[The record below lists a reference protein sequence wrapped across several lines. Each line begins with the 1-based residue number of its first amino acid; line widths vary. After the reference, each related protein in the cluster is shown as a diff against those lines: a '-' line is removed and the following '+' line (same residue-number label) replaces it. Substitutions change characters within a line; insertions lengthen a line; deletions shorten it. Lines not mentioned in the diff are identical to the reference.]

1 MRTVSYRYPPAAGK
15 GVLIIVVP
23 AQSGGME
30 IRMKIVYKLT
40 DDICIGKIYIDED
53 TSVLFDSERL
63 QTEELGFTLSLGNS
77 LRFMIEASYKTGR
90 LYCMTCFL
98 QGIKVKMIQI
108 KNIQSHR
115 GQVFLKDEDRTKYSG
130 SVYKP
135 YKEVCYY
142 DEQNSFICY
151 GDYYSEYCL
160 VEIATDTYIGICD
173 DRIVVVILKI
183 SGIKEK
189 IQIKNNCLIGCN

>member
-1 MRTVSYRYPPAAGK
+1 MPP
-15 GVLIIVVP
+15 
-23 AQSGGME
+23 QSGGME

-40 DDICIGKIYIDED
+40 DNICIGKIYIDED

-115 GQVFLKDEDRTKYSG
+115 GQGFLKDEDRTKYSG

-160 VEIATDTYIGICD
+160 IEIATDTYIGIRD
-173 DRIVVVILKI
+173 EHIVVVIFKI
-183 SGIKEK
+183 LGIKEK
-189 IQIKNNCLIGCN
+189 MQIKNNCLIGCN

>member
-1 MRTVSYRYPPAAGK
+1 
-15 GVLIIVVP
+15 
-23 AQSGGME
+23 
-30 IRMKIVYKLT
+30 MKIVYKLT

-142 DEQNSFICY
+142 DEQNSF
-151 GDYYSEYCL
+151 DS
-160 VEIATDTYIGICD
+160 
-173 DRIVVVILKI
+173 
-183 SGIKEK
+183 SF
-189 IQIKNNCLIGCN
+189 

>member
-1 MRTVSYRYPPAAGK
+1 MPP
-15 GVLIIVVP
+15 
-23 AQSGGME
+23 QSGEME

-189 IQIKNNCLIGCN
+189 IQIKNNCLIGYD

>member
-1 MRTVSYRYPPAAGK
+1 MR
-15 GVLIIVVP
+15 
-23 AQSGGME
+23 
-30 IRMKIVYKLT
+30 IVYKLT

-115 GQVFLKDEDRTKYSG
+115 GQGFLVSDE
-130 SVYKP
+130 
-135 YKEVCYY
+135 Y
-142 DEQNSFICY
+142 DYVHDLQGTSN
-151 GDYYSEYCL
+151 
-160 VEIATDTYIGICD
+160 
-173 DRIVVVILKI
+173 
-183 SGIKEK
+183 
-189 IQIKNNCLIGCN
+189 

>member
-1 MRTVSYRYPPAAGK
+1 MPP
-15 GVLIIVVP
+15 
-23 AQSGGME
+23 QSGGME

-98 QGIKVKMIQI
+98 QGIKVKKIQI
-108 KNIQSHR
+108 KNIQSH
-115 GQVFLKDEDRTKYSG
+115 
-130 SVYKP
+130 
-135 YKEVCYY
+135 
-142 DEQNSFICY
+142 
-151 GDYYSEYCL
+151 
-160 VEIATDTYIGICD
+160 
-173 DRIVVVILKI
+173 
-183 SGIKEK
+183 
-189 IQIKNNCLIGCN
+189 

>member
-1 MRTVSYRYPPAAGK
+1 MSVPYGTGTMTQLVPQVVQ
-15 GVLIIVVP
+15 GVVFDI
-23 AQSGGME
+23 
-30 IRMKIVYKLT
+30 KI
-40 DDICIGKIYIDED
+40 
-53 TSVLFDSERL
+53 
-63 QTEELGFTLSLGNS
+63 
-77 LRFMIEASYKTGR
+77 KTGR

-98 QGIKVKMIQI
+98 QGIKVKKIQI

-151 GDYYSEYCL
+151 GDYIIPIMNCIIKTKFPIISFSLL
-160 VEIATDTYIGICD
+160 VIFRT
-173 DRIVVVILKI
+173 
-183 SGIKEK
+183 S
-189 IQIKNNCLIGCN
+189 

>member
-1 MRTVSYRYPPAAGK
+1 
-15 GVLIIVVP
+15 
-23 AQSGGME
+23 ME

-98 QGIKVKMIQI
+98 RKRSIVGIPT
-108 KNIQSHR
+108 S
-115 GQVFLKDEDRTKYSG
+115 
-130 SVYKP
+130 
-135 YKEVCYY
+135 
-142 DEQNSFICY
+142 NSR
-151 GDYYSEYCL
+151 S
-160 VEIATDTYIGICD
+160 
-173 DRIVVVILKI
+173 
-183 SGIKEK
+183 
-189 IQIKNNCLIGCN
+189 